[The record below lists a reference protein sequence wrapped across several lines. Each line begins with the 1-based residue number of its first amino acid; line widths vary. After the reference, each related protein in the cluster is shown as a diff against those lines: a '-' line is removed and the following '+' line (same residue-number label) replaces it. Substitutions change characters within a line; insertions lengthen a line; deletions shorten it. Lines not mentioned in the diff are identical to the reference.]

1 MSTTFSFEYVFP
13 TGPSVKKPIQYTDST
28 IIFDGYFRVENELP
42 TKFPIRRIFYRY
54 DNNMHYLIQITD
66 IKRGENTSH
75 YFYDEGEQ
83 GMICLTPTEIIEL
96 TYVVLESDLTSEKAH
111 ELNAEIWLEEKSL
124 RDANEAL
131 YNERMDRQ
139 IAEWK
144 RNRTIE

>member
-1 MSTTFSFEYVFP
+1 MDTTFSFEYVFP
-13 TGPSVKKPIQYTDST
+13 TGPSIKKPIHYTDST
-28 IIFDGYFRVENELP
+28 IVFDGYFRVEDDLP

-54 DNNMHYLIQITD
+54 DTHAYHLIQITG

-75 YFYDEGEQ
+75 YFYDESEQ

-111 ELNAEIWLEEKSL
+111 ELNADIWLEEKAL
-124 RDANEAL
+124 RAANEEL